1 MHWMYCFLEHHQS
14 IYHILLPGPIK
25 CFDASS
31 HQILA
36 KKCLPKRV
44 IATRLISR
52 QKCVNSVKIV
62 WMWTMNNNLGPSTGL
77 PCLFFLPAYI
87 WGLASSFWGGTFE
100 AHWGSTF
107 EEAHLSRILECL
119 RRKFE
124 DFTHKKSI
132 TRQINQIH
140 CFKGAHL
147 TLSQIQFEGAHLRI
161 LQCNPKNAKS
171 LHLPDLRQK
180 RVCYQSNVPPQTAM
194 CLHPWVPWL

>member
-1 MHWMYCFLEHHQS
+1 M
-14 IYHILLPGPIK
+14 
-25 CFDASS
+25 
-31 HQILA
+31 
-36 KKCLPKRV
+36 
-44 IATRLISR
+44 
-52 QKCVNSVKIV
+52 
-62 WMWTMNNNLGPSTGL
+62 
-77 PCLFFLPAYI
+77 FFLTAYI
-87 WGLASSFWGGTFE
+87 WGLASSLWGGTLRRHIWGTLKKHIWGGTFESNLEAHWGGTYE

-119 RRKFE
+119 RSKFE

-180 RVCYQSNVPPQTAM
+180 RVCYQSNVPPQTAL
-194 CLHPWVPWL
+194 CLHPWVPWV

>member
-1 MHWMYCFLEHHQS
+1 M
-14 IYHILLPGPIK
+14 
-25 CFDASS
+25 
-31 HQILA
+31 
-36 KKCLPKRV
+36 
-44 IATRLISR
+44 
-52 QKCVNSVKIV
+52 
-62 WMWTMNNNLGPSTGL
+62 
-77 PCLFFLPAYI
+77 
-87 WGLASSFWGGTFE
+87 
-100 AHWGSTF
+100 
-107 EEAHLSRILECL
+107 SRILECL
-119 RRKFE
+119 RSKFE

-194 CLHPWVPWL
+194 CLQPWLPWLTSYWTGQFRPNIIQQEQIYDRNCQPSCHIEWFLSRGVCISKIHLKSPSTLSQHWR